1 MRNKFHSDR
10 MIKLASSL
18 FAISMVCAT
27 VACSDD
33 RDSSDASAHHSAN
46 QEGAW
51 PRSVEDDQGT
61 VEISSQP
68 ERIVSTSTTLT
79 GSLLAIGAPVVAS
92 SYTGENI
99 EGLTDEN
106 GFFTQWSEAAKKS
119 NVEQLWSNAQPEVEK
134 ATNFDPDLIVVS
146 KNGGDSSYEDIDKL
160 EQIAPVVVIDYSDS
174 DWKDVTEKLGE
185 ITGRESEA
193 KAVLDKYNARKD
205 EVRDSIDVSDAG
217 KVSAFIIFGDDS
229 GVAALTPESPHTR
242 ILKDVGFETSEIPSE
257 LGGNTEMGADR
268 GDMIN
273 LSFENVERGLTGDTW
288 IVVGAD
294 ETNMVTFSQQ
304 SVLEESA
311 QNREGRVHFLPSET
325 FRLDYYSALMML
337 DSLEEQFA

>member
-1 MRNKFHSDR
+1 MRNKIYSRR
-10 MIKLASSL
+10 MVKVASSL
-18 FAISMVCAT
+18 LAFSVVCAT
-27 VACSDD
+27 AACGDD
-33 RDSSDASAHHSAN
+33 RDSSDASTSHSTS

-51 PRSVEDDQGT
+51 PRTVEDDHGT

-68 ERIVSTSTTLT
+68 ARIVSTSTTLT

-106 GFFTQWSEAAKKS
+106 GFFTQWSEEAKKS

-134 ATNFDPDLIVVS
+134 ATNFDPDLIIVA
-146 KNGGDSSYEDIDKL
+146 KNGGDSSYEDIGKL
-160 EQIAPVVVIDYSDS
+160 EQIAPVAVIDYSDS

-193 KAVLDKYNARKD
+193 KEVFGKYDARKD
-205 EVRDSIDVSDAG
+205 EVRKSVDTSEAG

-229 GVAALTPESPHTR
+229 GVAALTPESPHAR
-242 ILKDVGFETSEIPSE
+242 ILKDVGFELAEIPSG
-257 LGGNTEMGADR
+257 LVGNTEMGADR

-294 ETNMVTFSQQ
+294 ENNKKTFSQR
-304 SVLEESA
+304 SVLEKSA
-311 QNREGRVHFLPSET
+311 QNQEGRVHFLPSET

-337 DSLEEQFA
+337 GSIEEQFA